1 MHPLP
6 SLNLERMEDRKEKLP
21 LNFGDTVAHKQ
32 SVPVSGPMT
41 NHESAVS
48 TAEAQPP
55 PPNGG
60 LAAWLQVLGCFM
72 LYFNTW
78 GLANAFGEFQTYY
91 ESGALFKQSSSNI
104 AWIGSVQS
112 LMLLLTGVFAGPCYD
127 AGFLRTLLVVGSF
140 LVVFGHMML
149 SICYVYWQVV
159 LAQGFVVGIG
169 AGCLFVPCVA
179 ILPQYF
185 SSRLGLAIG
194 LISSGSALGG
204 VIYPVVFYRLIN
216 TIGFGWSTRVIGF
229 IALATLLVPIAI
241 LRLRV
246 IPPRVRAMVD
256 VSAMTDV
263 WYMGFVMTTFLAFM
277 GLFVLLFYLSFF
289 AESTG
294 ITDRSMAAYIV
305 VIFNAASCFG
315 RTVPN
320 AISDKTG
327 PFNLIAPGTLFAGLF
342 TFCLMAVNSEAS
354 LLVVT
359 ILAGFVSGVVIGLP
373 PLCFVAI
380 TPDKSKLGTRMGM
393 GYAMIGLGVL
403 AGGPGAGNIL
413 GAERDLHWQGA
424 WAFSGASCVAAGLGY
439 AAIRI
444 VKYGK
449 QVRVKA

>member
-1 MHPLP
+1 
-6 SLNLERMEDRKEKLP
+6 
-21 LNFGDTVAHKQ
+21 
-32 SVPVSGPMT
+32 
-41 NHESAVS
+41 
-48 TAEAQPP
+48 
-55 PPNGG
+55 
-60 LAAWLQVLGCFM
+60 
-72 LYFNTW
+72 
-78 GLANAFGEFQTYY
+78 
-91 ESGALFKQSSSNI
+91 
-104 AWIGSVQS
+104 
-112 LMLLLTGVFAGPCYD
+112 
-127 AGFLRTLLVVGSF
+127 
-140 LVVFGHMML
+140 
-149 SICYVYWQVV
+149 
-159 LAQGFVVGIG
+159 
-169 AGCLFVPCVA
+169 
-179 ILPQYF
+179 
-185 SSRLGLAIG
+185 
-194 LISSGSALGG
+194 
-204 VIYPVVFYRLIN
+204 
-216 TIGFGWSTRVIGF
+216 
-229 IALATLLVPIAI
+229 
-241 LRLRV
+241 
-246 IPPRVRAMVD
+246 MVD
-256 VSAMTDV
+256 VSALTDV

-380 TPDKSKLGTRMGM
+380 TPDKSELGTRMGM

-413 GAERDLHWQGA
+413 GVGRDLDWQGA

-444 VKYGK
+444 IKYGK
-449 QVRVKA
+449 QIRVKA

>member
-1 MHPLP
+1 
-6 SLNLERMEDRKEKLP
+6 MENRKEKTP
-21 LNFGDTVAHKQ
+21 LNFGDSVANKQ
-32 SVPVSGPMT
+32 PNPVSEPMT
-41 NHESAVS
+41 NCESAVS
-48 TAEAQPP
+48 TAKAQLP

-60 LAAWLQVLGCFM
+60 LTAWLQVLGCFM

-91 ESGALFKQSSSNI
+91 ESGAMFKQSSSDI

-127 AGFLRTLLVVGSF
+127 AGFLR
-140 LVVFGHMML
+140 
-149 SICYVYWQVV
+149 
-159 LAQGFVVGIG
+159 
-169 AGCLFVPCVA
+169 
-179 ILPQYF
+179 
-185 SSRLGLAIG
+185 
-194 LISSGSALGG
+194 SALGG
-204 VIYPVVFYRLIN
+204 VIYPVVLYRLIN

-229 IALATLLVPIAI
+229 VALATLLIPIAV

-246 IPPRVRAMVD
+246 TPPRVRAMVD
-256 VSAMTDV
+256 ISALTDV
-263 WYMGFVMTTFLAFM
+263 WYMSFVITTFLAFM

-289 AESTG
+289 AENNQ
-294 ITDRSMAAYIV
+294 ITDKSMAAYIV

-327 PFNLIAPGTLFAGLF
+327 PFNLIAPGTLLAGIF
-342 TFCLMAVNSEAS
+342 TFCLMAVNKEAS
-354 LLVVT
+354 LIVVT
-359 ILAGFVSGVVIGLP
+359 VLAGFVSGVVIGMP

-393 GYAMIGLGVL
+393 GYAMMGLGVL

-413 GAERDLHWQGA
+413 GVGQDLNWPGA

-439 AAIRI
+439 AGIRI

-449 QVRVKA
+449 QVRVRA